1 MKIAVVGSG
10 VSGLGAAYLLA
21 RAHDVHVFERDRR
34 AGGHA
39 NTVVH
44 DGLALD
50 TGFLVHNQRN
60 YPLLGRLFREL
71 GVATHESDMSFSVS
85 CSGCGLEY
93 SGRRPFAQP
102 ANAARP
108 PFLSLLW
115 EIGRWLRTARPED
128 ETQSLAEYL
137 DAHGYSR
144 RFRSHFLVP
153 LTSALWSTA
162 PGRALEFPAAYA
174 IRFFDNHGMLGFGRF
189 RWRTVTGGSRS
200 YVDAIGARL
209 GDRLRLGSGVRSIRR
224 TADGAE
230 LRVGDGVERFD
241 RVVIATHADQA
252 LALLEDPTPEERR
265 VLGGFSYTTNEAVL
279 HTDARF
285 LPRARAARASWNY
298 RLEEDGRPDDHL
310 PPEPAA
316 GARGRARLLPHAER
330 ARPRG
335 ARPRAVHLRA
345 PALHGRD
352 AAGPGRPAAACR
364 RWDALRRRLLRQRL
378 PRGRPRERRRSR
390 ARPGSGVVK
399 SALYTG
405 TLMHVRRGPTRHV
418 FRYPVS
424 YWLFDLDELPELQ
437 RRIRLFSVNRTNVV
451 SLRDRDHFDG
461 APLKQA
467 VIDLAGDPTIE
478 RVLVL
483 TQPRVLGYVF
493 NPVSFYWCYRGD
505 GSLACMVSELNN
517 TFGER
522 LPEVLHGPELRYE
535 HRKRLHVSPFF
546 GLEQNY
552 EYAFSEP
559 GDEVWARIHVRDD
572 DGALPLTAVLHGRR
586 RELTN
591 RSLAALLLRYPLQ
604 PLQVTALIHFEALR
618 LWRKRVPFH
627 HKPPFVPGEGSVRT

>member
-209 GDRLRLGSGVRSIRR
+209 GDRLRLGSSVRSIRR

-285 LPRARAARASWNY
+285 LPRTRAARASWNY
-298 RLEEDGRPDDHL
+298 RLEEDGRPTITYHL
-310 PPEPAA
+310 NRLQALEAERDYCLTLNEHVPDEHVLERFTYEHPLYTVATMRAQADLPRLAGGGTHYA
-316 GARGRARLLPHAER
+316 GAYFGNGFHEDGLA
-330 ARPRG
+330 
-335 ARPRAVHLRA
+335 
-345 PALHGRD
+345 
-352 AAGPGRPAAACR
+352 
-364 RWDALRRRLLRQRL
+364 
-378 PRGRPRERRRSR
+378 
-390 ARPGSGVVK
+390 SGVAVAR
-399 SALYTG
+399 ALG
-405 TLMHVRRGPTRHV
+405 VE
-418 FRYPVS
+418 
-424 YWLFDLDELPELQ
+424 W
-437 RRIRLFSVNRTNVV
+437 
-451 SLRDRDHFDG
+451 
-461 APLKQA
+461 
-467 VIDLAGDPTIE
+467 
-478 RVLVL
+478 
-483 TQPRVLGYVF
+483 
-493 NPVSFYWCYRGD
+493 
-505 GSLACMVSELNN
+505 
-517 TFGER
+517 
-522 LPEVLHGPELRYE
+522 
-535 HRKRLHVSPFF
+535 
-546 GLEQNY
+546 
-552 EYAFSEP
+552 
-559 GDEVWARIHVRDD
+559 
-572 DGALPLTAVLHGRR
+572 
-586 RELTN
+586 
-591 RSLAALLLRYPLQ
+591 
-604 PLQVTALIHFEALR
+604 
-618 LWRKRVPFH
+618 
-627 HKPPFVPGEGSVRT
+627 